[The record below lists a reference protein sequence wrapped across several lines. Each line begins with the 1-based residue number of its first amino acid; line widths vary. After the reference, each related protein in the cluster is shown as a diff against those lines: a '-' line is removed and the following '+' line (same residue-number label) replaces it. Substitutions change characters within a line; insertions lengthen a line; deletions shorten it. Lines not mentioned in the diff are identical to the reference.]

1 MVLQPVRTKRAIFT
15 PEDDLLKQYRT
26 ERRINMKAAIY
37 SRIMEDGQ
45 RDSLQVFFDALE
57 KQKISPVIFRDFF
70 YQIQEQVRLPDTTTV
85 FASSDELN
93 HEIEFIISLGGDG
106 TLLDTVAL
114 VRDKPISIMGI
125 NFGRL
130 GFLASIG
137 KEDILLAVQSIAKR
151 TFVVDKR
158 TLIHLEADLPL
169 FREVPYALNEFAI
182 HKRDTAS
189 MIKIHTYLN
198 GEFLNTYWADGLIVA
213 TPTGSTG
220 YSLSCGGPIVFPES
234 GSFVI
239 TPVAPHNL
247 NVRPIIVPDDNV
259 ISFEVESRFD
269 DIICA
274 LDSRREIVG
283 KNVSLAVRK
292 ESFPI
297 SLLRLSENNFLQT
310 LHTKLTWGLDKRN

>member
-1 MVLQPVRTKRAIFT
+1 MIF
-15 PEDDLLKQYRT
+15 Q
-26 ERRINMKAAIY
+26 
-37 SRIMEDGQ
+37 Q
-45 RDSLQVFFDALE
+45 FFE
-57 KQKISPVIFRDFF
+57 
-70 YQIQEQVRLPDTTTV
+70 QIKDNVRLPDSTTIFSLSEDLT
-85 FASSDELN
+85 D
-93 HEIEFIISLGGDG
+93 EIEFIISLGGDG
-106 TLLDTVAL
+106 TLLDTVTL
-114 VRDKPISIMGI
+114 VRDKDISIMGI

-137 KEDILLAVQSIAKR
+137 KEDIKTAIQAIAKR

-169 FREVPYALNEFAI
+169 FGNIPYALNEFSL

-198 GEFLNTYWADGLIVA
+198 GEFLNTYWADGLIMA

-220 YSLSCGGPIVFPES
+220 YSLSCGGPILFPDS

-239 TPVAPHNL
+239 TPIAPHNL
-247 NVRPIIVPDDNV
+247 NARPIVVPDDHV
-259 ISFEVESRFD
+259 ISFEVESRSEN
-269 DIICA
+269 IICS

-292 ESFPI
+292 ESFKI
-297 SLLRLSENNFLQT
+297 NLLRLNENSFLQT
-310 LHTKLTWGLDKRN
+310 LHNKLTWGLDRRN